1 MKINWKQKL
10 SSRKFWSALIAWIT
24 SLLAA
29 FNIADNTTTQ
39 IIAIASGIGALCVY
53 MLAEGFVDHARAE
66 HEHEEEETEKEP
78 NDKIGFNI

>member
-1 MKINWKQKL
+1 LTKKDFIRKI

-39 IIAIASGIGALCVY
+39 IIAVASGIGALCVY
-53 MLAEGFVDHARAE
+53 MFAESFVDHARIE
-66 HEHEEEETEKEP
+66 SEKDVDEKDETEGK
-78 NDKIGFNI
+78 